1 MIHSML
7 FDQSYRNLLRALVF
21 SQFKR
26 RDQGSLLG
34 VFWSVVNP
42 LLTLIILYIIFQNRI
57 GTRVEHYAVY
67 LLTGI
72 VVYTHFAN
80 STSAAMQ
87 VFRNMSALAAETVIP
102 KDILVLAAVLS
113 RSIEFAAACFICIVI
128 AALSGVQLTGAVLW
142 IAALVLLQSLFA
154 LSVALVLSCLFL
166 YLRDIEHIYQVL
178 LRLLFFLTPI
188 FYDMEFIG
196 DGMVRILI
204 LLNPLTHLTL
214 LARGAI
220 LGGGAVL
227 SELAICFAMTAVML
241 GLGLALFRRFEPYIA
256 ERV

>member
-1 MIHSML
+1 MIQSLL
-7 FDQSYRNLLRALVF
+7 FDQKYRDLLRALVF

-34 VFWSVVNP
+34 VFWSVINP
-42 LLTLIILYIIFQNRI
+42 LLTLIILYIIFQNRV
-57 GTRVEHYAVY
+57 GSRVEHYAVY

-87 VFRNMSALAAETVIP
+87 VFRNMSALAAETVVP
-102 KDILVLAAVLS
+102 KEVLVLATVLS
-113 RSIEFAAACFICIVI
+113 RSIEFAVACVICILI
-128 AALSGVQLTGAVLW
+128 AALAGVQLTGAVIW
-142 IAALVLLQSLFA
+142 VAAVVVLQSLFT
-154 LSVALVLSCLFL
+154 LSVALVLSCVFL

-188 FYDMEFIG
+188 FYDLDFVG
-196 DGMVRILI
+196 DGIVRTVVMM
-204 LLNPLTHLTL
+204 NPLTHLTL
-214 LARGAI
+214 LVRSAI
-220 LGGGAVL
+220 LGSGAL
-227 SELAICFAMTAVML
+227 WSELAICLAMTAVML